1 MLQRQPAGLFGAAIL
16 AAIAAAALPA
26 AAAELMR
33 IGPEHRWLLPGGK
46 EVDAIDGDYL
56 LRSDKIAATIGGTAA
71 FRDANVNTQCV
82 QGAVLDL
89 VRRDLPGASNDL
101 LSAFYPHG
109 HFLDAPAPTRA
120 EIVKESGPEVVIRF
134 YRSAKEG
141 PQGDPVDVMT
151 EYTLRDGEPFLRIKT
166 TYSNPSSKVANAA
179 IYDKIRADTLFRIP
193 PAGTGDSLIY
203 YEPWNRA
210 AYGVVRAGG
219 APIRS
224 YANPANKTYNQDG
237 GNRLDFPELLTKDTG
252 ERPLGEALPL
262 PSPIPPGG
270 SATIERFL
278 IPGRHPADVQSAI
291 ASILGRAATPVR
303 IRVTDEGQKPVG
315 GASVVA
321 LRGQSV
327 LSEGWTDAE
336 GRLTLI
342 LGEPGSC
349 EIVVT
354 ERGRAEVRARWN
366 ADAAAPETK
375 IVAGPSA
382 QAAFDVVDTTR
393 GRARGPVKVVLRG
406 RDGTPDPNLGP
417 DSLAYQA
424 GNLCFSRDGR
434 FTVALPPG
442 RYEALIGRGPEF
454 TQETRRFDVAYG
466 RTTPVTAEIRRAFES
481 PGWVIADLHNHTT
494 MSNDSIAEPHGRVV
508 GIAAAGIE
516 FAQATEHNRIATL
529 APYIERE
536 KLTAF
541 LQSAGSMELSGRPG
555 PGGINHQTAFPL
567 RVQDGAQSG
576 GAPRTDKDPA
586 VQIRRLSEYDDGAE
600 KYVQHNH
607 PDIAWLYY
615 DRGRNGKIDGGFG
628 TRPYTHAIEINRDIA
643 NLLKYLDPEKKAAR
657 RGPAFYWLQMLNQ
670 GDRIFAV
677 ANSDAHI
684 TAYNNGSIFTYI
696 KSDTDDP
703 ARLNALALARAAKTG
718 QMVPSNGPFLE
729 VSLNGVLPGG
739 ELRVSGA
746 ATLNVRVQCAG
757 WIDIDRIQ
765 VLVNGRPDP
774 ALNFTRA
781 ASSEG
786 FRSGNGPLR
795 FERRIPLALSGDAHV
810 IVIAAGES
818 SRIGPFHGGHA
829 SQPPTAL
836 SNPIQPRI
844 TMETS
849 GDPKTP

>member
-1 MLQRQPAGLFGAAIL
+1 
-16 AAIAAAALPA
+16 
-26 AAAELMR
+26 MR

-56 LRSDKIAATIGGTAA
+56 LRSDKIVATIGGTAA

-89 VRRDLPGASNDL
+89 VRRDLPGANNDL

-109 HFLDAPAPTRA
+109 HFLDAPAATRA
-120 EIVKESGPEVVIRF
+120 EIVKASGPEVVIRF
-134 YRSAKEG
+134 HRSAKEG

-151 EYTLRDGEPFLRIKT
+151 EYALRDGEPFLRIKT
-166 TYSNPSSKVANAA
+166 TYRNPSSKVANAA

-193 PAGTGDSLIY
+193 PAGTSDSLIY

-219 APIRS
+219 APILS

-252 ERPLGEALPL
+252 ARRAR
-262 PSPIPPGG
+262 G
-270 SATIERFL
+270 SAPAALADSARRQ
-278 IPGRHPADVQSAI
+278 RHRRALSDSGTSSRRCPVGHREHPWTRGDAGAHSRHR
-291 ASILGRAATPVR
+291 RAAEARRRGERVGAARPIGVVGRLDRRGGTAHADSGGAGPVR
-303 IRVTDEGQKPVG
+303 DRREGARAG
-315 GASVVA
+315 
-321 LRGQSV
+321 RGP
-327 LSEGWTDAE
+327 
-336 GRLTLI
+336 R
-342 LGEPGSC
+342 
-349 EIVVT
+349 
-354 ERGRAEVRARWN
+354 EVD

-375 IVAGPSA
+375 IVAGPIA

-424 GNLCFSRDGR
+424 GNLCFSRDGL

-442 RYEALIGRGPEF
+442 QYEALIGRGPEF
-454 TQETRRFDVAYG
+454 TQETRRFEVAYG

-516 FAQATEHNRIATL
+516 FAPATEHNRIATL

-541 LQSAGSMELSGRPG
+541 LQSAGSVELSGRPG
-555 PGGINHQTAFPL
+555 PGAINHQTAFPL

-586 VQIRRLSEYDDGAE
+586 VQIRRLSEYDGGAE

-607 PDIAWLYY
+607 PDIGWLYY
-615 DRGRNGKIDGGFG
+615 DRDRNGKIDGGFG

-643 NLLKYLDPEKKAAR
+643 NLLKYLDPEKKVAR
-657 RGPAFYWLQMLNQ
+657 RGNAFYWLQMLNQ

-703 ARLNALALARAAKTG
+703 ARLNPLALARAAKTG
-718 QMVPSNGPFLE
+718 QMVLSNGPFLE

-739 ELRVSGA
+739 ELRVNGA

-786 FRSGNGPLR
+786 FRTGDGPVR
-795 FERRIPLALSGDAHV
+795 FERQIPLALSGDAHV
-810 IVIAAGES
+810 IVVAAGES

-836 SNPIQPRI
+836 SNPIFVDVDGGGFKPNKD
-844 TMETS
+844 TLGVPLPVKS
-849 GDPKTP
+849 GGPGLQESSEPN